1 MKILKS
7 LLAATVISVISSAVL
22 AGDIIIHDPYA
33 RVSSKSA
40 KSGAAFM
47 AIHNHSSKSDLLISV
62 TSTVAK
68 KVELHT
74 HKDVEGVMKMIKLED
89 GIVIPG
95 MGHHALKRGGDHVM
109 FMGLTQS
116 LDHGDEIE
124 VTLIF
129 ERAGSVKLKIP
140 VDLERT
146 DKVKH
151 DH

>member
-47 AIHNHSSKSDLLISV
+47 AIHIHSSKSDLLISV

-74 HKDVEGVMKMIKLED
+74 HKEVDGVM
-89 GIVIPG
+89 
-95 MGHHALKRGGDHVM
+95 HN
-109 FMGLTQS
+109 
-116 LDHGDEIE
+116 
-124 VTLIF
+124 
-129 ERAGSVKLKIP
+129 
-140 VDLERT
+140 
-146 DKVKH
+146 
-151 DH
+151 